1 MTFKEELKAVLE
13 SQLETLRVLKNI
25 TEKKSNVLI
34 EENLEALIGITK
46 DEEEL
51 INRVGILEVE
61 REQLLDT
68 WGMQVD
74 IPLTNIIAN
83 LPENE
88 GKELRLLGQELYET
102 LKSIDEINKLNNQ
115 LLSDNMEWVEFNLNL
130 LTNVQTP
137 STYGAEEGNVNNNNS
152 LFDRKV

>member
-1 MTFKEELKAVLE
+1 MTFKEELEAVLKN
-13 SQLETLRVLKNI
+13 QLETLNVLKNI
-25 TEKKSNVLI
+25 TEKKSHILI
-34 EENLEALIGITK
+34 EENLEALVGITN

-61 REQLLDT
+61 REKLLDT
-68 WGMQVD
+68 WGMKVD

-83 LPENE
+83 LPEDE

-115 LLSDNMEWVEFNLNL
+115 LLLDNMEWIEFNLNL

-137 STYGAEEGNVNNNNS
+137 STYGTEEGNVKSNNS

>member
-1 MTFKEELKAVLE
+1 MTFKEELEAVLE
-13 SQLETLRVLKNI
+13 SQLETLNVLKNI
-25 TEKKSNVLI
+25 TEKKSHILI
-34 EENLEALIGITK
+34 EENLEALVGITK

-68 WGMQVD
+68 WGMKVD

-137 STYGAEEGNVNNNNS
+137 STYGTEEGNVKSNNS

>member
-1 MTFKEELKAVLE
+1 MTFKEELEAVLKN
-13 SQLETLRVLKNI
+13 QLETLNVLKNI
-25 TEKKSNVLI
+25 TEKKSHILI
-34 EENLEALIGITK
+34 EENLEALVGITN

-61 REQLLDT
+61 REKLFDT
-68 WGMQVD
+68 WGMKVD

-83 LPENE
+83 LPEDE

-115 LLSDNMEWVEFNLNL
+115 LLSDNMEWIEFNLNL

>member
-115 LLSDNMEWVEFNLNL
+115 LLLDNMEWVEFNLNL

>member
-115 LLSDNMEWVEFNLNL
+115 LLLDNMEWVEFNLNL

-137 STYGAEEGNVNNNNS
+137 STYGAEEGNVNNNN

>member
-1 MTFKEELKAVLE
+1 MTFKEELEAVLK
-13 SQLETLRVLKNI
+13 SQLETLNVLKNI
-25 TEKKSNVLI
+25 TEKKSHILI
-34 EENLEALIGITK
+34 EENLEALVGITN

-61 REQLLDT
+61 REKLLDT
-68 WGMQVD
+68 WGMKVD

-83 LPENE
+83 LPEDE

-115 LLSDNMEWVEFNLNL
+115 LLLDNMEWIEFNLNL

-137 STYGAEEGNVNNNNS
+137 STYGTEEGNVKSNNS

>member
-1 MTFKEELKAVLE
+1 MTFKEELEAVLKN
-13 SQLETLRVLKNI
+13 QLETLNVLKNI
-25 TEKKSNVLI
+25 TEKKSHILI
-34 EENLEALIGITK
+34 EENLEALVGITK

-61 REQLLDT
+61 REKLFDT
-68 WGMQVD
+68 WGMKVD

-83 LPENE
+83 LPEDE

-115 LLSDNMEWVEFNLNL
+115 LLSDNMEWIEFNLNL

>member
-1 MTFKEELKAVLE
+1 MTFKEELEAVLE
-13 SQLETLRVLKNI
+13 SQLETLNVLKNI
-25 TEKKSNVLI
+25 TEKKSHILI
-34 EENLEALIGITK
+34 EENLEALVGITK

-61 REQLLDT
+61 REKLFDT
-68 WGMQVD
+68 WGMKVD

-83 LPENE
+83 LPEDE

-115 LLSDNMEWVEFNLNL
+115 LLLDNMEWVEFNLNL

-137 STYGAEEGNVNNNNS
+137 STYGAEEGNVKSNNS

>member
-1 MTFKEELKAVLE
+1 MTFKEELEAVLE
-13 SQLETLRVLKNI
+13 SQLETLNVLKNI
-25 TEKKSNVLI
+25 TEKKSHILI
-34 EENLEALIGITK
+34 EENLEALVGITK

-61 REQLLDT
+61 REKLFDT
-68 WGMQVD
+68 WGMKVD

-83 LPENE
+83 LPEDE

-115 LLSDNMEWVEFNLNL
+115 LLSDNMEWIEFNLNL

-137 STYGAEEGNVNNNNS
+137 STYGTEEGNVKSNNS

>member
-1 MTFKEELKAVLE
+1 MTFKEELEAVLE
-13 SQLETLRVLKNI
+13 SQLETLNVLKNI
-25 TEKKSNVLI
+25 TEKKSHILI
-34 EENLEALIGITK
+34 EENLEALVGITK

-115 LLSDNMEWVEFNLNL
+115 LLSDNMEWIEFNLNL

-137 STYGAEEGNVNNNNS
+137 STYGTEEGNVKSNNS